1 MSLRVGKYQ
10 QKLKNLE
17 SWIIMYEPII
27 RLEEFRIMNARAY
40 LYAQRCKT
48 FCAKLHSSEN
58 E

>member
-1 MSLRVGKYQ
+1 
-10 QKLKNLE
+10 
-17 SWIIMYEPII
+17 MYEPII

-58 E
+58 EWKSECAFWYEYDVNK